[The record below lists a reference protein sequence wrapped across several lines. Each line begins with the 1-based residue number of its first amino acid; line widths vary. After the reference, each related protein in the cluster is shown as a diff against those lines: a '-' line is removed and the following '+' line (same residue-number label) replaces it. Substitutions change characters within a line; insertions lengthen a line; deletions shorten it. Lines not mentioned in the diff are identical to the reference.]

1 LAGHC
6 SVVPPLP
13 GAAMEDWGKGALI
26 KLGAWGC
33 ASALLLGVG
42 FVGGS
47 RGGILLLADLP
58 AVVPACR
65 ISVSVLVL
73 STGMGQSD
81 GVE

>member
-1 LAGHC
+1 LAGRR

-26 KLGAWGC
+26 RLGAWGC

-42 FVGGS
+42 FVGVS

-58 AVVPACR
+58 AMVPACR
-65 ISVSVLVL
+65 ISVGLSVR
-73 STGMGQSD
+73 STGVGQSD